1 MKELNKLRLAAGLP
15 IDPSLEKSEKK
26 EKPVKES
33 ALTEARETPRRK
45 ADLHPKDGKSL
56 RARKR
61 YVEQA
66 IKHIVAAISALEK
79 APAIDFSGD
88 IPRFIGELEDL
99 LDADGTGG
107 MNHYLKIISSELEDY
122 EKSNENSV
130 ENNEE
135 SDENE
140 KEVKENNQLDN
151 YVENLSDEEKEQLK
165 IAITALKLANAD
177 DVIKETAYNTLVDIM
192 KEHLEEAMHYYGIQY
207 DSFETDKNKPVNV
220 SNGTSNDEQVWDEME
235 QEKNEFPTQLRTM
248 DQQDNSKQDQAGD
261 DLTNKVKV
269 PNGIKQSL
277 RTEIEKA
284 KREAEKLDV
293 RDKDAATFYK
303 DLARAFTDLLNH
315 LEKGTRYDIK
325 QAQVYAQSLMGP
337 MLHKIPS
344 DVWKFL
350 TNGGETRSLKS
361 YMQEVG
367 KKYPIT
373 GPRNKLK

>member
-192 KEHLEEAMHYYGIQY
+192 K
-207 DSFETDKNKPVNV
+207 
-220 SNGTSNDEQVWDEME
+220 
-235 QEKNEFPTQLRTM
+235 
-248 DQQDNSKQDQAGD
+248 
-261 DLTNKVKV
+261 
-269 PNGIKQSL
+269 
-277 RTEIEKA
+277 
-284 KREAEKLDV
+284 
-293 RDKDAATFYK
+293 
-303 DLARAFTDLLNH
+303 
-315 LEKGTRYDIK
+315 
-325 QAQVYAQSLMGP
+325 
-337 MLHKIPS
+337 
-344 DVWKFL
+344 
-350 TNGGETRSLKS
+350 
-361 YMQEVG
+361 
-367 KKYPIT
+367 
-373 GPRNKLK
+373 